1 MRDYELVFIISPEL
15 EEEATTELTDKI
27 KSWITE
33 EGGEIKDVEEWGRK
47 KFSYLIRN
55 HKEGQYFLFRAQ
67 LPPAFIATLE
77 RNLRLQEPVLRY
89 LITVQ
94 ED

>member
-33 EGGEIKDVEEWGRK
+33 EGGEIEEVEEWGRK

-55 HKEGQYFLFRAQ
+55 HKEGQYFLLRAQ
-67 LPPAFIATLE
+67 IPPTFIATLE